1 VSSSDKAKLQ
11 QAINMLQAIK
21 NKCTSP
27 STIQSQSNPVSQVQ
41 DAIARLNAIDNEIDS
56 QWYNQLNYGVYSFTS
71 GFASSLATN
80 LAGQPTLGNDYGNK
94 NTYYAGALAGDIT
107 STVVGGLQIA
117 GGIGLIISGGAM
129 IAGGGIVTG
138 TGEGAI
144 IGVPA
149 IAGGVTLAGTGVA
162 AGAYGVG
169 TIGNS
174 ASNFANDLSE
184 LFSGNGSSSEI
195 NKTNDIINETLNSKG
210 NITSKY
216 TLTEDEALDLGNELM
231 GTGYKEVGKPG
242 SGVFEKQIGDQTY
255 RFRIDS
261 GSLEG
266 NHAPSISHVHV
277 EILDKSRNVIVNN
290 HIILSGE

>member
-27 STIQSQSNPVSQVQ
+27 STIQSQSDPVSQVQ

-71 GFASSLATN
+71 GFGSSLATN
-80 LAGQPTLGNDYGNK
+80 LAGQPTLGNDYGNKK

-107 STVVGGLQIA
+107 STVVGGLQIV

-144 IGVPA
+144 LGVPA
-149 IAGGVTLAGTGVA
+149 AQDYANKANEFYKNRNNYQVKIDENGIIRVYDSETNTFGSYNSNGTTKTLFKPDKGQL
-162 AGAYGVG
+162 YFD
-169 TIGNS
+169 NQ
-174 ASNFANDLSE
+174 
-184 LFSGNGSSSEI
+184 SGN
-195 NKTNDIINETLNSKG
+195 LQQ
-210 NITSKY
+210 
-216 TLTEDEALDLGNELM
+216 
-231 GTGYKEVGKPG
+231 EVK
-242 SGVFEKQIGDQTY
+242 
-255 RFRIDS
+255 
-261 GSLEG
+261 
-266 NHAPSISHVHV
+266 
-277 EILDKSRNVIVNN
+277 
-290 HIILSGE
+290 